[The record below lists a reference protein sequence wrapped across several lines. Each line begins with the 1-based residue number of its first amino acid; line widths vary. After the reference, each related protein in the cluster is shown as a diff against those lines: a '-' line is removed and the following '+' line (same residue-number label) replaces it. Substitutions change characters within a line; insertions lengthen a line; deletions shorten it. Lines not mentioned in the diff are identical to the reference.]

1 VDEPHQDD
9 GEEVELLA
17 EDRAVAGELLGTR
30 RLVGLREDRSQHCA
44 DVLSI

>member
-1 VDEPHQDD
+1 MFFIAVAVDQPHEDD

-30 RLVGLREDRSQHCA
+30 RVRGLREDS
-44 DVLSI
+44 